1 MCGGASVR
9 QGRLRQA
16 HGEALRV
23 RHVSYV
29 RPFDFPPELRPTI
42 SRLYNVI
49 LERALLRAYQNLDEE
64 TKGRMTQIFTS
75 GTTEEKNKFIL
86 TKLKH

>member
-1 MCGGASVR
+1 ME
-9 QGRLRQA
+9 QNFLN
-16 HGEALRV
+16 L
-23 RHVSYV
+23 
-29 RPFDFPPELRPTI
+29 FPPELRPTI

-75 GTTEEKNKFIL
+75 GTTEEKNKFLKDCLGNLQELMIEEAQKIL
-86 TKLKH
+86 AEIKK